1 MDAGNIAPPPSNDSL
16 LTNEEFQL
24 LKIEAYVTV
33 TALLIGFLVV
43 FGSLRRRSRFTFL
56 HFSLMAASALSA
68 NLISYTVG
76 LMQSVPFYNDLLPV
90 WMMFLLIFLRI
101 DDLTSTHVSLEVGDD
116 EDQNKHNIIE
126 KVQYV
131 FLGVWMVV
139 IAVGTRFFVPLI
151 LLFILAFFRSGQ
163 KRTGLVRS
171 TRLLEDFMADEHELS
186 NEEVVDPS
194 CMKGYN
200 YLVKGDK
207 EKNARVTPPSYRKQL
222 EITSDVITIEKIW
235 QCKGRLLTSAGD
247 PDWRLKDVC
256 LSYAL
261 CRLLY
266 RRFLGYSCAES
277 SQVKTWKFVRYG
289 LLPREG
295 DDHERTFRV
304 IEVELEFLY
313 DFVYTNYPVLFAK
326 GISVLSKTIEFFVV
340 LLSCVILAKA
350 LKKKPPQGNVD
361 IHLDVDVPVT
371 IVVIVAILFMEIV
384 QYLFIIFSNWAKVQ
398 LVCYYVG
405 NPSLQKNKI
414 MEIILQF
421 LCQRKPFK
429 PWERKL
435 GQYSLLESFNHNP
448 SILLYNRFT
457 SLVDKPRK
465 GQKES
470 TRIKLPVEVKK
481 AIVRSLRTNG
491 QRLNNGEASLQ
502 RNGVENELSWACKLE
517 TQTHVIMVWHIATS
531 LLEIATSSKSIS
543 TVERQA
549 NQQIRESEQFIV
561 ATKLSKYCAYL
572 VAFASRLLPDPAH
585 ITQFIFDQVVLE
597 ARDVLKGCKSLD
609 SRSQKI
615 MTLSEGDDQAKTF
628 FERGAILAKHLNRI
642 EDNGRRWKILA
653 DFWAATMLFVAP
665 SDDIAAHADR
675 LAKGGEFVTHLWAL
689 LSHAGILERDS
700 DQAGSAAENCI
711 P

>member
-256 LSYAL
+256 LS
-261 CRLLY
+261 
-266 RRFLGYSCAES
+266 
-277 SQVKTWKFVRYG
+277 
-289 LLPREG
+289 
-295 DDHERTFRV
+295 
-304 IEVELEFLY
+304 
-313 DFVYTNYPVLFAK
+313 
-326 GISVLSKTIEFFVV
+326 
-340 LLSCVILAKA
+340 CVILAKA

-405 NPSLQKNKI
+405 NPSLQNNKI